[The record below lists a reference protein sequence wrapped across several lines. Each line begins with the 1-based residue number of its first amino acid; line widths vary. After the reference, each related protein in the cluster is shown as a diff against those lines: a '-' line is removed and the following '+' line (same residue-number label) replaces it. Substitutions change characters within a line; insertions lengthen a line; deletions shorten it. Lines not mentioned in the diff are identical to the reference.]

1 MPLGEDF
8 SPTGIP
14 LGVIGGSLDERSV
27 RSYHPPKFFAGRY
40 VIQNTE
46 SVKKRLDY
54 GRNLRRKLGR
64 SDHANWD
71 GSKRRHDAVEIIL
84 QVNQERIRELIPI
97 KMARMAVSP
106 FGFFRGNVAVMAADL
121 ATLPRAGIS
130 VQICG
135 DAHVRNLGAYSAP
148 DGRLVFDINDFDET
162 IRAPWEW
169 DLRRLATSLVLAGRE
184 AGDSDRRSRDAVLAC
199 AATYRTKLQEFSR
212 MTCIEVHKY
221 RTHRQFLGRTTSSVL
236 QRAVRETPDRTLL
249 KLTIEQGSSR
259 RFKSDPPILARVSK
273 PVAGQVLNSLRS
285 YQKSLSECSQQVLS
299 FYRPVDV
306 AFKLVGTGS
315 VGTYDYV
322 ILQFAGEGTS
332 DPLFLQVKQAV
343 RSAYAPYVQSSESA
357 MHQGQRVVLGQRLFE
372 VQSDMMLGWTSL
384 EGRDFLVRQLN
395 DHKASIR
402 GDELTGAA
410 LIEYA
415 TTCGEV
421 LAKGHARSGDPAVL
435 AGYLGSSDRWDKAL
449 AKFALIYADQT
460 TRDYEMFRKA
470 IRQRKIKAGD
480 PYL

>member
-1 MPLGEDF
+1 
-8 SPTGIP
+8 
-14 LGVIGGSLDERSV
+14 
-27 RSYHPPKFFAGRY
+27 
-40 VIQNTE
+40 
-46 SVKKRLDY
+46 
-54 GRNLRRKLGR
+54 
-64 SDHANWD
+64 
-71 GSKRRHDAVEIIL
+71 
-84 QVNQERIRELIPI
+84 
-97 KMARMAVSP
+97 
-106 FGFFRGNVAVMAADL
+106 
-121 ATLPRAGIS
+121 
-130 VQICG
+130 
-135 DAHVRNLGAYSAP
+135 
-148 DGRLVFDINDFDET
+148 
-162 IRAPWEW
+162 
-169 DLRRLATSLVLAGRE
+169 
-184 AGDSDRRSRDAVLAC
+184 
-199 AATYRTKLQEFSR
+199 
-212 MTCIEVHKY
+212 
-221 RTHRQFLGRTTSSVL
+221 
-236 QRAVRETPDRTLL
+236 
-249 KLTIEQGSSR
+249 
-259 RFKSDPPILARVSK
+259 
-273 PVAGQVLNSLRS
+273 
-285 YQKSLSECSQQVLS
+285 
-299 FYRPVDV
+299 VDV

-415 TTCGEV
+415 TTCGDV